1 MSQERLLFKRFDG
14 NTNKTASISSIMIKI
29 GGKDFNNFFSKKA
42 HVFLYPN
49 KKEQTT
55 APT

>member
-14 NTNKTASISSIMIKI
+14 NTNKTASIFSIMIKI
-29 GGKDFNNFFSKKA
+29 GGKDFNFFSKKA